1 MSNNKDKKKIITP
14 KFFDSY
20 LGTPNI
26 DNFVLEPIPKHLD
39 ILNTNDYDIRD
50 YKKNILIQPKEE
62 IVDKKKIFF
71 KEKYTFKSIMN
82 CNFNIHKQYKN

>member
-1 MSNNKDKKKIITP
+1 MCNNKDKKKIITP

-26 DNFVLEPIPKHLD
+26 DNFVLEPIPKYLD

-50 YKKNILIQPKEE
+50 YKKTYLY
-62 IVDKKKIFF
+62 KKK
-71 KEKYTFKSIMN
+71 KK
-82 CNFNIHKQYKN
+82 